1 MPCRECGTRPAG
13 GVEPRPYGQLGGW
26 YGGTAGGQGRPPLR
40 MTRECVTAGRRGRR
54 PLRTL
59 TSNAVGRA
67 TARVAPTQ
75 KFVLGRHTQKFLL
88 TPRGKSDT
96 LNAIQAM
103 MGVAARSCGRKCPPD
118 GTVMAV
124 ECGVF
129 RIQVEPRTMILVRP
143 ELRRQFRAFFY

>member
-1 MPCRECGTRPAG
+1 MGTVKQDFFIILPFDQDRQRTWLPGALPFGFYFGGRAVAHMGAALHYFCRAGPVCPAG
-13 GVEPRPYGQLGGW
+13 
-26 YGGTAGGQGRPPLR
+26 
-40 MTRECVTAGRRGRR
+40 
-54 PLRTL
+54 
-59 TSNAVGRA
+59 AVGRA

-88 TPRGKSDT
+88 TPGGKSDT

>member
-1 MPCRECGTRPAG
+1 MGPALQPCIF
-13 GVEPRPYGQLGGW
+13 V
-26 YGGTAGGQGRPPLR
+26 GQGPRALPVR
-40 MTRECVTAGRRGRR
+40 WDG
-54 PLRTL
+54 
-59 TSNAVGRA
+59 A

-88 TPRGKSDT
+88 TPEGKSDT